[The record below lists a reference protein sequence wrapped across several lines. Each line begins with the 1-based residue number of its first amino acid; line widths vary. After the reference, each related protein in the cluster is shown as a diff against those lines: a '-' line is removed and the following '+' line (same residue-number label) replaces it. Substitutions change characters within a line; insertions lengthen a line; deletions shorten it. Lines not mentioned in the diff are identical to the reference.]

1 MSIARNRWSARNAL
15 IFIAGFGLA
24 LWVGGK
30 PGAGLAMALVGV
42 IVGNQVGCFLRDI
55 AKLGRLLGVAVLA
68 WNIYAFLN
76 QGIPPGTAYLKGAF
90 LWEFGVMA
98 TFSSE
103 ELAIFRIRKDD

>member
-1 MSIARNRWSARNAL
+1 MSIARNRWSVRNTLA
-15 IFIAGFGLA
+15 FIAGFGLA

-30 PGAGLAMALVGV
+30 PGAGFAMALVGM
-42 IVGNQVGCFLRDI
+42 IIGNQVGCFFQDI

-76 QGIPPGTAYLKGAF
+76 QGIPPGAAYLKGAF
-90 LWEFGVMA
+90 LWGFAVTA

>member
-1 MSIARNRWSARNAL
+1 MSIVGNRWSVKNAL
-15 IFIAGFGLA
+15 IFIAGFGVA

-42 IVGNQVGCFLRDI
+42 IIGNQVGCFLQDI
-55 AKLGRLLGVAVLA
+55 AKLGRLLGVIVLA
-68 WNIYAFLN
+68 WNIYDFLT

-90 LWEFGVMA
+90 LWGFGTMA

-103 ELAIFRIRKDD
+103 ELAIFRICKDS